1 MWKNGTAA
9 HRPFHTYII
18 IYTYVTPLCMSVYL
32 YIHMHGRDPRR
43 HTYSRWVGGFPLLLE
58 PCDIIAFDL
67 QINRE
72 SVHLLGGDG
81 RCDGRAH

>member
-1 MWKNGTAA
+1 MRKNGAA
-9 HRPFHTYII
+9 TRRPFDTYII
-18 IYTYVTPLCMSVYL
+18 IYTYVTPLCVSVCL
-32 YIHMHGRDPRR
+32 YKHMHDPRR
-43 HTYSRWVGGFPLLLE
+43 HTHSRACVCVRFPLLLE